1 MPVTGVNP
9 DFSIYICNECGEQM
23 VLSNK
28 TIIFPPC
35 PKCFGNSYTKD
46 SNDKK

>member
-9 DFSIYICNECGEQM
+9 DFSIYICNDCGEQM

-35 PKCFGNSYTKD
+35 PKCFGNSY
-46 SNDKK
+46 KKE